1 MTFVNAV
8 LVRVT
13 DALLAP
19 LAGLPPLAVVAGWAL
34 GSALAVLAWLKNPRH
49 ADSVER
55 SIKYL
60 AESCNAGRF
69 GSPQSTVLALRAIV
83 NSSRSSS

>member
-19 LAGLPPLAVVAGWAL
+19 LAGLPPLLVVAVWAL
-34 GSALAVLAWLKNPRH
+34 GSALVVLAVMAPL
-49 ADSVER
+49 
-55 SIKYL
+55 
-60 AESCNAGRF
+60 SC
-69 GSPQSTVLALRAIV
+69 IV
-83 NSSRSSS
+83 TPLNG